1 MPEVFMKDSIKR
13 FLSQFEDIK
22 LNSKSIEECK
32 LPENSWFLDD
42 TTIICNS
49 RKAVKIA
56 GFLTVVGKNMNA
68 YTNWPFYLMIFGT
81 FVGIL

>member
-1 MPEVFMKDSIKR
+1 MSEVFMKDSIKR

-42 TTIICNS
+42 TTIICNGRKVGDS
-49 RKAVKIA
+49 RYPYSAD
-56 GFLTVVGKNMNA
+56 GFTLWA
-68 YTNWPFYLMIFGT
+68 EA
-81 FVGIL
+81 